1 MIKNIK
7 SIVLGAFAS
16 VICAIALIGTIHA
29 QSAAPMTDAQ
39 IARIRLNCVS
49 AKNTVAQLHASDALL
64 RVNRGQIYESMTTK
78 LMKPF
83 NDRASSNHFDTS
95 GLTLAIQNYD
105 SMLTTFR
112 TDYQSYEEQLSNA
125 LNIDCSKE
133 PVAFYDA
140 VSLART
146 LRSQVHVDVT
156 RLNQYIDDYD
166 TVLNVFIN
174 TEVAGK

>member
-1 MIKNIK
+1 MKF
-7 SIVLGAFAS
+7 IVISALAS
-16 VICAIALIGTIHA
+16 VVCAVALIGTIHA
-29 QSAAPMTDAQ
+29 QSAPMTDAQ

-49 AKNTVAQLHASDALL
+49 AKNTVEQLHASDALL

-78 LMKPF
+78 LMAPF
-83 NDRASSNHFDTS
+83 NDRANSNHYDIN
-95 GLTLAIQNYD
+95 GLTLAIQNYN

-112 TDYQSYEEQLSNA
+112 TDYQSYEEQLSSA
-125 LNIDCSKE
+125 LNIDCTKE

-146 LRSQVHVDVT
+146 LRSQVHADVT
-156 RLNQYIDDYD
+156 HLNQYIDDYD
-166 TVLNVFIN
+166 TVLNVFIS

>member
-7 SIVLGAFAS
+7 LVSLGILASAF
-16 VICAIALIGTIHA
+16 CAVALIGTIHA
-29 QSAAPMTDAQ
+29 QSAPMTDAQ

-49 AKNTVAQLHASDALL
+49 AKNTIAQLHASDALL

-78 LMKPF
+78 LMARF
-83 NDRASSNHFDTS
+83 NDRASSNHYDIS
-95 GLTLAIQNYD
+95 GLTLAIQNYNA
-105 SMLTTFR
+105 MLTSFR
-112 TDYQSYEEQLSNA
+112 TDYQVYEEQLSSV
-125 LNIDCSKE
+125 LNIDCTKE

-146 LRSQVHVDVT
+146 QRSQVHIDIT

-174 TEVAGK
+174 SEVTGK